1 MNTTELYEL
10 FVHHRKISTDSRN
23 CPFGSLFFALKGE
36 NFDGNQFA
44 AKALDAGAAY
54 AIIDNPEYQI
64 NERTILVDN
73 VLKTLQQLAHR
84 HRKMLGIPIIGI
96 TGTNGKTTTKELIA
110 AVLSTKYNTLYTE
123 GNLNNQIGVPLTLLR
138 LDNDHEMA
146 VIEMG
151 ANHPGDIKELVE
163 IVAPNYG
170 IITNIGCAHLEGF
183 GSLEGVIQTKGELYD
198 YLRHTKGKIFIQHEN
213 KILQQIAKGLE
224 QISYGQEEGD
234 FTVGHVVSCNPF
246 LTFDWKQQ
254 GEEGDFT
261 VGHVV
266 SCNPF
271 LTFDWKQQGKIHV
284 VDTHLIGAY
293 NLDNILAAIAVGRY
307 FKIPAER
314 ISRAIA
320 TYEPTNNRSQW
331 KETEKNHLII
341 DAYNANPSSMKLALE
356 NFAQMDVT
364 PKAVILG
371 DMRELGPTS
380 DELHQEVVQ
389 QLQAIGFDQ
398 VFLCGEHFSRTGNGF
413 QTFPTTAALKD
424 YLQAHPLRNFHI
436 LLKGS
441 HSMALESLIDTL

>member
-54 AIIDNPEYQI
+54 AIIDNPEYQV
-64 NERTILVDN
+64 NDRTILVDD

-110 AVLSTKYNTLYTE
+110 AVLSTKYNILYTE

-254 GEEGDFT
+254 GK
-261 VGHVV
+261 V
-266 SCNPF
+266 
-271 LTFDWKQQGKIHV
+271 HV

-380 DELHQEVVQ
+380 DELHQEVIQ
-389 QLQAIGFDQ
+389 QLREIGFDQ
-398 VFLCGEHFSRTGNGF
+398 VFLCGEHFGRTGNGF
-413 QTFPTTAALKD
+413 QTFPTTAALKE
-424 YLQAHPLRNFHI
+424 YLQAHPLNGFHI

-441 HSMALESLIDTL
+441 HSMALETLIDLL

>member
-54 AIIDNPEYQI
+54 AIIDNPEYQV
-64 NERTILVDN
+64 NDRTILVDD

-110 AVLSTKYNTLYTE
+110 AVLSTKYNILYTE

-183 GSLEGVIQTKGELYD
+183 GSLEGVIQTKGE
-198 YLRHTKGKIFIQHEN
+198 IFIQHEN

-254 GEEGDFT
+254 GK
-261 VGHVV
+261 V
-266 SCNPF
+266 
-271 LTFDWKQQGKIHV
+271 HV

-389 QLQAIGFDQ
+389 QLREIGFDQ

-413 QTFPTTAALKD
+413 QTFPTTAALKE
-424 YLQAHPLRNFHI
+424 YLQAHPLNGFHI

-441 HSMALESLIDTL
+441 HSMALETLIDLL

>member
-54 AIIDNPEYQI
+54 AIIDNPEYQV
-64 NERTILVDN
+64 NDRTILVDD

-110 AVLSTKYNTLYTE
+110 TVLSTKYNILYTE

-198 YLRHTKGKIFIQHEN
+198 YLRPPTGKIFIQHEN

-234 FTVGHVVSCNPF
+234 FTVGHVVSCNPC
-246 LTFDWKQQ
+246 LTFDR
-254 GEEGDFT
+254 
-261 VGHVV
+261 
-266 SCNPF
+266 
-271 LTFDWKQQGKIHV
+271 KQQGKVHV

-389 QLQAIGFDQ
+389 QLREIGFDQ

-413 QTFPTTAALKD
+413 QTFPTTAALKE
-424 YLQAHPLRNFHI
+424 YLQAHPLNGFHI

-441 HSMALESLIDTL
+441 HSMALETLIDLL